1 MSLRFY
7 NTLSGKSEEFK
18 PIEDGVVKMYT
29 CGPTVYDYAHIGN
42 FRAYVFEDLL
52 RRYLRFKG
60 YTVVQVMNLTDV
72 DDKTITNAQEK
83 GVSLDEYTAP
93 YIKAF
98 FEDLDAL
105 NIERAEYYPRATEH
119 IPEMIDMIKTLQEK
133 DLAYESDGSIYYRI
147 SRFHEYGR
155 LSKKKIDQNVAG
167 TRVDHDE
174 YERDDVRDFVLWK
187 KARDDEPSW
196 DSPFGFGRPGWHIE
210 CSAMSMKYL
219 GAHFD
224 IHTGGEDNIFPH
236 HENEIAQSE
245 GASGK
250 KFVNVWMHCK
260 FLLVDN
266 EKMSKSKG
274 NFYTLRDLIKQG
286 YSPLAIRYLLL
297 THNYRHP
304 LNFTLVGI
312 EQAQTA
318 LTRIR
323 DFVMRVK
330 AYEAPAAACGE
341 CEAVLTDF
349 CDAFTAA
356 LDDDLNIARA
366 IAAFFDCMNTIN
378 KCLDRNQLSQ
388 NGTRDLIALIER
400 VDSVLG
406 ILKDIDT
413 GVPSDIQKLAQD
425 RQRAREEKD
434 FARADQIRDQ
444 LFEDGW
450 IIEDTPN
457 GPRVKPR

>member
-1 MSLRFY
+1 MTLRFY
-7 NTLSGKSEEFK
+7 NTLSADFEEFK
-18 PIEDGVVKMYT
+18 SIEDGVVKMYT

-52 RRYLRFKG
+52 RRYLKFKG
-60 YTVVQVMNLTDV
+60 YAVVHVMNLTDV
-72 DDKTITNAQEK
+72 DDKTIKNAQEK
-83 GVSLDEYTAP
+83 GLDLAEYTAP

-133 DLAYESDGSIYYRI
+133 NIAYESDGSIYYRI
-147 SRFHEYGR
+147 SRFADYGK
-155 LSKKKIDQNVAG
+155 LSKKRIDQNVSG

-219 GAHFD
+219 GAQFD

-250 KFVNVWMHCK
+250 KFVRFWLHCK
-260 FLLVDN
+260 FLLVEN

-274 NFYTLRDLIKQG
+274 NFYTLRDLIKKG
-286 YSPLAIRYLLL
+286 FSPLAIRYVLL

-304 LNFTLVGI
+304 LNFTLLGI
-312 EQAQTA
+312 EQAQVA

-323 DFVMRVK
+323 DFVSRIK
-330 AYEAPAAACGE
+330 AYRAPAAASGE
-341 CEAVLTDF
+341 CEPLVNEF
-349 CDAFTAA
+349 QRAFTSA

-366 IAAFFDCMNTIN
+366 MAALFDFMSAVN
-378 KCLDRNQLSQ
+378 KCLDRNQISPKGKQ
-388 NGTRDLIALIER
+388 DIIASIDR

-406 ILKDIDT
+406 ILKDLDP
-413 GVPSDIQKLAQD
+413 GVPEDIQK
-425 RQRAREEKD
+425 RADEREAARKAKD
-434 FARADQIRDQ
+434 FTRADEIRDR
-444 LFEDGW
+444 LLEDGW
-450 IIEDTPN
+450 SIEDTPS